1 MRRWAQSSQRS
12 TWPPNATVRQ
22 RRAVC
27 GPIRI
32 TAPAGGQPLQYGTL
46 FNVQWNLEYP
56 STIVQNVRVSFIDR
70 ANGNVLAEFPSLPA
84 ISGQQQVMVP
94 NQATAQAFVRVRAVE
109 KNLRAD
115 SDLFEIA

>member
-1 MRRWAQSSQRS
+1 MLFRS
-12 TWPPNATVRQ
+12 
-22 RRAVC
+22 C

-32 TAPAGGQPLQYGTL
+32 TAPAGGQPLQRGTL

-70 ANGNVLAEFPSLPA
+70 ANGKVLAEFPNEPA
-84 ISGQQQVMVP
+84 ISGPQQSGQQQVMVP

-109 KNLRAD
+109 KNLHAD